1 MKTTSDPIFTFRR
14 EQNIRFSLY
23 KQGADA
29 RRLHYFYGLLF
40 FLRTR
45 ASNVVRN
52 EVDYFG
58 AID

>member
-1 MKTTSDPIFTFRR
+1 MKSTSDPIFTFRR

-29 RRLHYFYGLLF
+29 RRLHYFYGML

-52 EVDYFG
+52 EVDYLG

>member
-1 MKTTSDPIFTFRR
+1 MKSTSDPIFTFRR

-23 KQGADA
+23 KQGTDA
-29 RRLHYFYGLLF
+29 RRLPYFYGLL

-52 EVDYFG
+52 EVDYLG